1 MNKIL
6 FYLVSLGYCFSI
18 HAQTQFTN
26 PILQGGYPDPSIVRV
41 EEDFYIVNSSFEYFP
56 ALPIHH
62 STDLVNWELI
72 GHGINRKEQLGE
84 VNLTDVQQQGG
95 IHAPSIRYNKGIFYI
110 VVTNVY
116 SPKDNSLPAEMVN
129 FVLTAKDPK
138 GPWSK
143 PHIIEG
149 APGIDPDLFFDD
161 DGKVYF
167 VGTHDTGQPTVNGI
181 GEIWVQELDL
191 NDWKLVGPRSS
202 VWRGACGGCCVEG
215 PHVYKKNGLYY
226 LMVAEGGTSRNHAV
240 MIANSNDIRGPY
252 TSNPKNP
259 ILTSRHLSNDNWVH
273 STGHADLVELND
285 GRWYMVALGIRNE
298 VDGTTNMGRE
308 THLIPVQWETA
319 VSGWKEEP
327 KGVWN
332 PIEDYWP
339 VCAPLSGK
347 VERKEALP
355 YIHKPQIDASSFRDD
370 FEDET
375 LNPQWN
381 FRRAPLPNM
390 YSLKKRKGFLRLN
403 LSPKTFELREQYHAM
418 GFRQTESDFSYT
430 VQMDFEAK
438 TNNAQAGISIF
449 QQDDNYLNYNILQQD
464 GEPYLILEHRGN
476 KTKPNLIFKQKMDGY
491 TGQIILN
498 VTSKENQYS
507 YRFSLDQGMTFS
519 NLGKTEAKLV
529 LCKGY
534 IGTQIGL
541 YASSN
546 GQKTKEYADF
556 DWINFQGTKSKN

>member
-1 MNKIL
+1 MNRII
-6 FYLVSLGYCFSI
+6 FLVCMSYCFI
-18 HAQTQFTN
+18 ARAQGEFTN

-84 VNLTDVQQQGG
+84 VNLIDVQQQGG

-191 NDWKLVGPRSS
+191 NDWKLIGPRSS
-202 VWRGACGGCCVEG
+202 IWRGACGGCCVEG
-215 PHVYKKNGLYY
+215 PHIYKKNGLYY

-240 MIANSNDIRGPY
+240 MIANSDDIRGPY

-259 ILTSRHLSNDNWVH
+259 ILTSRHLSNNNWVH
-273 STGHADLVELND
+273 STGHADLVELDD
-285 GRWYMVALGIRNE
+285 GRWYMVALGVRNV

-327 KGVWN
+327 KGVWK

-347 VERKEALP
+347 VERKEVLP
-355 YIHKPQIDASSFRDD
+355 FTHKPQIDASSFRDD
-370 FEDET
+370 FEDKT

-381 FRRAPLPNM
+381 FRRAPLPDM
-390 YSLKKRKGFLRLN
+390 YSLNARKGFLRLK

-430 VQMDFEAK
+430 VQLNFEAT

-449 QQDDNYLNYNILQQD
+449 QQDDNYLNYNVLQQD
-464 GEPYLILEHRGN
+464 GEPYLILERWGN
-476 KTKPNLIFKQKMDGY
+476 KTKPNLIYKQKLDGY

-519 NLGKTEAKLV
+519 NLGKTEANLV

-556 DWINFQGTKSKN
+556 DWINFQGTKSIN